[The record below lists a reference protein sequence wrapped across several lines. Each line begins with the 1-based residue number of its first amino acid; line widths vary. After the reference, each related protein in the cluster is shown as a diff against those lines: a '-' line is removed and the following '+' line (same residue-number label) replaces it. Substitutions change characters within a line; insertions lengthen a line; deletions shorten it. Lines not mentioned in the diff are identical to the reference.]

1 MKKMEHHKIIEI
13 LAKLEEDSQKLFD
26 EKTLAVM
33 TAMLGGIFGFIEH
46 FARLIQKSCWYR
58 FSFILMSI
66 SIALTIVLTVYS
78 HYYSTKIS
86 RDYQKHISKWSEYVE
101 YDVFSKAK
109 RMEGINSGMLI
120 CFISAISLV
129 TVNIVIGLFN

>member
-1 MKKMEHHKIIEI
+1 MNEMKQQKIIKI
-13 LAKLEEDSQKLFD
+13 LEKLEEDSQKLFD

-46 FARLIQKSCWYR
+46 FAKLIQKSCWYR

-66 SIALTIVLTVYS
+66 FIALTIILTVYS
-78 HYYSTKIS
+78 HYYSAKIS
-86 RDYQKHISKWSEYVE
+86 RDYQKHLSGWSEYVG
-101 YDVFSKAK
+101 YDVVSKAK
-109 RMEGINSGMLI
+109 RMEGISRGMLI